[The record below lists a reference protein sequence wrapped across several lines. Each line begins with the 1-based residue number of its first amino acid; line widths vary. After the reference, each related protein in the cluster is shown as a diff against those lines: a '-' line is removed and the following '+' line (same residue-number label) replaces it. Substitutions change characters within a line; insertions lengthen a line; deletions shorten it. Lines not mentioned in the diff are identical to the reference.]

1 MFNISDFIMENNRP
15 IEYDY
20 VKMLNLKIDEKYW
33 LPKKRKLSDI
43 VDDNKEEAL
52 NDE

>member
-20 VKMLNLKIDEKYW
+20 VKMLNLKIDEKV
-33 LPKKRKLSDI
+33 L
-43 VDDNKEEAL
+43 VTKEKEII
-52 NDE
+52 